1 MLTIL
6 GLILAGLFIIA
17 IIKLIFKIWKNK
29 ITERF
34 KNRNVK
40 KVLSSELTAME
51 KNCTNRKSL
60 SEIKELEKEGY
71 THIMAGMDAMGTT
84 MSSRLWLGEK
94 TLKASATERRIRQMR
109 SLFAFVSAT

>member
-1 MLTIL
+1 MSTIL
-6 GLILAGLFIIA
+6 VLILAGLFITA
-17 IIKLIFKIWKNK
+17 IIKLIFKVWKNK

-34 KNRNVK
+34 KNRDVK

-71 THIMAGMDAMGTT
+71 THIMAGMDADGNVVDDLELIKDT
-84 MSSRLWLGEK
+84 
-94 TLKASATERRIRQMR
+94 ANDAAVRREHGSEGYI
-109 SLFAFVSAT
+109 VVEG